1 MSAILRV
8 FGQQLWNLVVLL
20 IWTRFFSRWGSFL
33 WLMLISL
40 HEVRRYNKKQ
50 RLAEITKRT
59 DLWDISVFLQAWQ
72 KFLTSL
78 YLYGG
83 DELHELHEDPNAQSS
98 SMQKKNESMGSC
110 ELTRK
115 RLDRRQ
121 LKKHNETP
129 YPQDAWYLFS
139 GGVDHIRG

>member
-8 FGQQLWNLVVLL
+8 FGQQLWNLAVLL

-40 HEVRRYNKKQ
+40 HKVRRDNKKQ
-50 RLAEITKRT
+50 GLTEITKRT
-59 DLWDISVFLQAWQ
+59 DLWDISVLLQAWQ

-83 DELHELHEDPNAQSS
+83 DELHELHEYPNDQSS
-98 SMQKKNESMGSC
+98 SMQKKWKYGFLWTDKEKIGQATT
-110 ELTRK
+110 E
-115 RLDRRQ
+115 
-121 LKKHNETP
+121 ET
-129 YPQDAWYLFS
+129 
-139 GGVDHIRG
+139 